1 MVNIVR
7 RLRQELVSDSML
19 QQEATGQ
26 QGGGRQTQSLGDKT
40 ALGEMNV
47 MWEDS
52 LRRDRLDIA
61 SNKQVTTCRAV
72 RDGGNPLDC
81 D

>member
-7 RLRQELVSDSML
+7 RLRQELESDSML

-26 QGGGRQTQSLGDKT
+26 QGEGGRRTQSLGDNT
-40 ALGEMNV
+40 ALEEMNV

-52 LRRDRLDIA
+52 
-61 SNKQVTTCRAV
+61 
-72 RDGGNPLDC
+72 
-81 D
+81 